1 VISNE
6 VEETH
11 IVKNDDIKLLVVDDE
26 RSICDI
32 LGQYLRMKGYTVLI
46 AKSAEEAIR
55 ILKKEK
61 IDLVLS
67 DIKMPGMTGVELLK
81 WIHEYNRILPVL
93 LTTGFPTLD
102 SAIEALKCGA
112 FDYLTKP
119 FHLEEIGEKIK
130 RALLNKQM
138 EEENRLFSKL
148 VSLHEVTKILAS
160 THDIS
165 GLNRK
170 VLDFSIKISKAKA
183 GALMLIDNAGK
194 MSIAG
199 VFPESFGGEFF
210 QQGIFPA
217 ASEWVAKTE
226 EPLVIEKNA
235 KHWVVEKFPPLPPSV
250 HSYIAFPLK
259 TPKKIIGV
267 LNLVRTEGTIPFSH
281 VDLEII
287 NVLASQSSI
296 SIDNVQLY
304 QDIRDN
310 YLKTIRAFALAV
322 EAKDRYTHGH
332 SENVMKYTVILAKHI
347 GLPEEEIENIKFA
360 GLLHDIGKI
369 GISEFILNKPSR
381 LTPYEF
387 EEIKKHPGLGA
398 KIIADVPFLQ
408 PLVPSVLH
416 HHEYFDGNGYPD
428 GIAGENIPLGAR
440 ILTIADVFEAMT
452 SNRPYRKAMLPDVV
466 IKSLIAGKG
475 KQFDPRLV
483 DAFLEVLKIDL
494 QQKK

>member
-1 VISNE
+1 
-6 VEETH
+6 
-11 IVKNDDIKLLVVDDE
+11 
-26 RSICDI
+26 
-32 LGQYLRMKGYTVLI
+32 
-46 AKSAEEAIR
+46 
-55 ILKKEK
+55 
-61 IDLVLS
+61 
-67 DIKMPGMTGVELLK
+67 MPGMSGVELLK
-81 WIHEYNRILPVL
+81 WIHDYNRILPVL

-160 THDIS
+160 THEVAD
-165 GLNRK
+165 LNRK
-170 VLDFSIKISKAKA
+170 VLDFSVKISKAKA
-183 GALMLIDNAGK
+183 GSLMLIDHSGK
-194 MSIAG
+194 MTVVG
-199 VFPESFGGEFF
+199 VSPEPYGGVFF

-217 ASEWVAKTE
+217 ASEWVVKNE
-226 EPLVIEKNA
+226 EPLVVEKQTRN
-235 KHWVVEKFPPLPPSV
+235 WMSEKFPPLPPPV
-250 HSYIAFPLK
+250 NSYLAFPLK

-267 LNLVRTEGTIPFSH
+267 LHLIRTEETIPFSH

-347 GLPEEEIENIKFA
+347 GLSEGEIENVKYA

-381 LTPYEF
+381 LTPFEF
-387 EEIKKHPGLGA
+387 DEIKKHPGLGA

-408 PLVPSVLH
+408 PLVPFVLH
-416 HHEYFDGNGYPD
+416 HHEFFDGSGYPD

-440 ILTIADVFEAMT
+440 ILSVADVFEAMT
-452 SNRPYRKAMLPDVV
+452 SNRPYRKALGMDMV
-466 IKSLIAGKG
+466 IKALIAGKG
-475 KQFDPRLV
+475 TQFDPRLV
-483 DAFLEVLKIDL
+483 DAFLEVLQVHL
-494 QQKK
+494 QQQKKQ

>member
-1 VISNE
+1 VKANE
-6 VEETH
+6 AEETH
-11 IVKNDDIKLLVVDDE
+11 VIKSDDIRLLVVDDE

-32 LGQYLRMKGYTVLI
+32 LSQYLRIKGYTVLV
-46 AKSAEEAIR
+46 AKNAEDAIN

-67 DIKMPGMTGVELLK
+67 DIKMPGMSGVELLK
-81 WIHEYNRILPVL
+81 WIRDYNRILPVL

-160 THDIS
+160 THEIVD
-165 GLNRK
+165 LNRK
-170 VLDFSIKISKAKA
+170 VLDFNVKISKAKA
-183 GALMLIDNAGK
+183 GSLMLIDETGK
-194 MSIAG
+194 MYIAG
-199 VFPESFGGEFF
+199 RSLEPYGDGFF
-210 QQGIFPA
+210 LEGIFPVA
-217 ASEWVAKTE
+217 AEWVVKNE
-226 EPLVIEKNA
+226 EPLVMEKHST
-235 KHWVVEKFPPLPPSV
+235 HWTTEKFPPLPLPV
-250 HSYIAFPLK
+250 NSYIAFPLK

-267 LNLVRTEGTIPFSH
+267 LHLIRTDETVPFSY

-347 GLPEEEIENIKFA
+347 GLSDAEIENVKYA

-381 LTPYEF
+381 LTPSEF
-387 EEIKKHPGLGA
+387 EEIKKHPELGA
-398 KIIADVPFLQ
+398 KIIADVPFLR
-408 PLVPSVLH
+408 PLVPFVLH
-416 HHEYFDGNGYPD
+416 HHEFFDGSGYPE

-440 ILTIADVFEAMT
+440 ILSVADVFEAMT
-452 SNRPYRKAMLPDVV
+452 SNRPYRKALMPDMVV
-466 IKSLIAGKG
+466 KALIAGKG
-475 KQFDPRLV
+475 TQFDPRLV
-483 DAFLEVLKIDL
+483 DAFLEVLKLDL
-494 QQKK
+494 QQKR